1 MYQTKRLY
9 LDMQEKWTFELKRT
23 DLYNNVAQLLDDLFT
38 QQGRDMG
45 IFLSYYFKKE
55 GAIVENVSLQD
66 LDQHDKLSGKVTVIF
81 DVIHFN
87 ACLNIH
93 DKGKDKM
100 ELAYT
105 IDPSNQSLVLTGPYW
120 PEREMDEL

>member
-1 MYQTKRLY
+1 
-9 LDMQEKWTFELKRT
+9 MQEKWTFELKRT

-55 GAIVENVSLQD
+55 GAVVENVSLQD